1 MCAQDSTYR
10 DCDGGADWTE
20 EAKAEIKTEVEAIG
34 CAGAVQAGAATVLLV
49 GVAVKLSSLF
59 SHCFVI
65 AGRLTAVSV
74 QAANHLLN

>member
-20 EAKAEIKTEVEAIG
+20 EAQAEIKTSVESIG

>member
-1 MCAQDSTYR
+1 M
-10 DCDGGADWTE
+10 
-20 EAKAEIKTEVEAIG
+20 KTAVESVG